1 MLGLYKI
8 VTSATDTALKYTIT
22 FLVCILLA
30 GPARLNAQVQ
40 DSVRTDS
47 TEHILEV
54 PDTVKHL
61 ESKFV
66 SFIPPAVFV
75 GYGLL
80 SLGVKPIR
88 DIDYHVYNDMR
99 EDHPNFSTKVDN
111 YFQFVPV
118 ATVYALNLAGV
129 AGKNRFIDR
138 SILYALSQAIRFGA
152 VNVIKNASNRQRP
165 NSFDDKSF
173 PSGHA
178 STAFAAAEFMAQEY
192 GEVSPWYG
200 VYAYSFATATAILR
214 VYNNDHWFS
223 DIIAGAGFGILSTK
237 AAYLIYP
244 YIRNTFF
251 RNKNASD
258 ENKATL
264 LMPTYNNGVAGFSF
278 VKTF

>member
-1 MLGLYKI
+1 MRYA
-8 VTSATDTALKYTIT
+8 VT
-22 FLVCILLA
+22 LLICLIFA
-30 GPARLNAQVQ
+30 GQNRLNAQVK
-40 DSVRTDS
+40 DSIRTDS
-47 TEHILEV
+47 AEHILEV

-61 ESKFV
+61 ESKFT

-99 EDHPNFSTKVDN
+99 DDHPNFKTKVDD

-118 ATVYALNLAGV
+118 ATVYALNIAGV

-138 SILYALSQAIRFGA
+138 SILYALSQAIRYGA
-152 VNVIKNASNRQRP
+152 VNVIKNAANRQRP

-244 YIRNTFF
+244 YIRNTLF
-251 RNKNASD
+251 RNKNAKDDKKVS
-258 ENKATL
+258 L
-264 LMPTYNNGVAGFSF
+264 LMPTYNNGIAGFSY